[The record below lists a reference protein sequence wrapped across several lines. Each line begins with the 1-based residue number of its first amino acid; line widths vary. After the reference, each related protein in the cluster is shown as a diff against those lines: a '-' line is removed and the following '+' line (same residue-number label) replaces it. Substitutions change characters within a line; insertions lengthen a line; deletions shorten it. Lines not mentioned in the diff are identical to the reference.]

1 MRLDKLLQAT
11 GIVKRRTRAQE
22 LCRAGYVR
30 LDGHRAKAGKEVRAG
45 QRLKVQLG
53 RSVLTFEVRQ
63 IPRGP
68 VPKSQRAD
76 VVHLLKTQTVDDEK

>member
-11 GIVKRRTRAQE
+11 GIVKRRTRVQE

-30 LDGHRAKAGKEVRAG
+30 LDGQRAKAGKEVKAG
-45 QRLKVQLG
+45 QQLKVQLG
-53 RSVLTFEVRQ
+53 GSVLTFEVLQ

-68 VPKSQRAD
+68 VPKSQRGD
-76 VVHLLKTQTVDDEK
+76 VVHLLKTQTIGDDQ